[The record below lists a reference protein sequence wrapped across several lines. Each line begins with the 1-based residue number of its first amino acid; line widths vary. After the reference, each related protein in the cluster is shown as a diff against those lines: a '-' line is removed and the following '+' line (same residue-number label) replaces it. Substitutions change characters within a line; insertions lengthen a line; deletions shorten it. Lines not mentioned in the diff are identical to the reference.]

1 MAMVPYSYVCSSM
14 TSVHPEGG
22 GSVRDTRV
30 LLINVDMVSGLIS
43 VAECGPISWLDE
55 VGGRW

>member
-1 MAMVPYSYVCSSM
+1 M

>member
-1 MAMVPYSYVCSSM
+1 MMF
-14 TSVHPEGG
+14 VHPEGG

-30 LLINVDMVSGLIS
+30 LFINIDMVSALIS
-43 VAECGPISWLDE
+43 VAGCSPIPWLAE